1 MQSMFCSLMDDPRP
15 INTITPHRKSA
26 PQGVGAS
33 LFPKSFSEVS
43 TLPLHHLSGPKEAT
57 SCAVFRGICQEVA
70 DHMDG
75 VIEKFGTG

>member
-1 MQSMFCSLMDDPRP
+1 MIPGPL
-15 INTITPHRKSA
+15 TPSHLTGSQPPGVSA
-26 PQGVGAS
+26 G

-57 SCAVFRGICQEVA
+57 SCAMFRSICQDVA